1 MRGVRGKLR
10 VQFLDDMNRLF
21 VPREVL
27 LRTDGRVRY
36 ITITRRQQL
45 AAAGCVAAFLGWTV
59 LSSAGVLIT
68 SHLLRTRGDQVRQA
82 TAAYDDLRAQI
93 IQSRERFA
101 ALAQELAANQ
111 RFMLD
116 LAGRA
121 GDQRAPAAAPPP
133 IAANPAPSDSVA
145 AILDGFNGSLRR
157 LADDNRLI
165 KREIAAVNAELAGDS
180 REHAAAARDRFA
192 ARWLEAQTKLATAG
206 RTNGAL
212 NDQVDDLEER
222 LASLQ
227 QVQESNVAAQL
238 ALKDHIASV
247 TDELAAAE
255 ADKTRLSEAV
265 TGMQRTVALL
275 ANDRTQ
281 LRAARDELASRFGV
295 LANRLS
301 TVQLT
306 QEQVVQKL
314 TERARINVDE
324 VEKTVAMTG
333 LDVNNLLGAAAK
345 QLSANAGGP
354 FIEPARRF
362 RSAEELKILASV
374 DKLGGQVDRL
384 EQLQLVLRTLP
395 LVSPLDSY
403 MIESPFGIR
412 QDPLN
417 GKAAM
422 HEGVD
427 LKNQPGTP
435 VLSTAPGKVVYAGWM
450 GEYGRLV
457 EIDHGLGI
465 RTRYA
470 HLRAISVK
478 VGEEVSYRQEIGKLG
493 SSGRVTGPHVHY
505 EVRVNGKPY
514 DPMNFLEAG
523 KYVFKG

>member
-1 MRGVRGKLR
+1 

-21 VPREVL
+21 VPREIL

-59 LSSAGVLIT
+59 LSSAGVLVT

-82 TAAYDDLRAQI
+82 TAAYEDLRAQI
-93 IQSRERFA
+93 IESRERFA
-101 ALAQELAANQ
+101 ALASELAAHQ
-111 RFMLD
+111 RYMLD

-121 GDQRAPAAAPPP
+121 GDSAARAAPPP
-133 IAANPAPSDSVA
+133 PLTKSPVASDSVA
-145 AILDGFNGSLRR
+145 AILDGFHGALRR
-157 LADDNRLI
+157 LSDDNRLI
-165 KREIAAVNAELAGDS
+165 EREIAAVNGELAAAGES

-192 ARWLEAQTKLATAG
+192 ARWLDAEAKLATAG
-206 RTNGAL
+206 RTNNAL
-212 NDQVDDLEER
+212 NAQVADLEDR
-222 LASLQ
+222 LSSLQ
-227 QVQESNVAAQL
+227 LVQSRNVAAQQ
-238 ALKDHIASV
+238 ALKDHIASLE
-247 TDELAAAE
+247 DELATTN
-255 ADKTRLSEAV
+255 ADKTRLADAV

-281 LRAARDELASRFGV
+281 LRAARDELASRFGA
-295 LANRLS
+295 LENRLS

-306 QEQVVQKL
+306 QDRVVQKL

-333 LDVNNLLGAAAK
+333 LDVNNLLGSAAK
-345 QLSANAGGP
+345 QLSANVGGP
-354 FIEPARRF
+354 FIAPSRRF

-374 DKLGGQVDRL
+374 DKLGGEVDRL

-403 MIESPFGIR
+403 MVESSFGIR
-412 QDPLN
+412 QDPIN
-417 GKAAM
+417 GKAAI

-470 HLRAISVK
+470 HLKSISVK